1 MLLLRIAMI
10 VLGVIGF
17 LLLAYAFVMVVEGVL
32 A

>member
-1 MLLLRIAMI
+1 LLLRIAMI